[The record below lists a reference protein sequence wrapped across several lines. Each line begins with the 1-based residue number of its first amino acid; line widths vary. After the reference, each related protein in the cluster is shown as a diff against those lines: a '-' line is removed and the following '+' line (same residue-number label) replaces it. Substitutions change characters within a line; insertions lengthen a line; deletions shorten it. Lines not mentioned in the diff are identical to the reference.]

1 MKYVSTRAGDSAAQ
15 PIGFLDAVLAGLAPD
30 GGLYVPQTWPTFT
43 HEEIA
48 AFAGQPYAKVAA
60 AVIGKFADGEI
71 PADVLEEMCAEAYG
85 TFAHAATCPVT
96 QLGPNLFLAELFHGP
111 TLAFKDVAMQLLSRL
126 YEYIL
131 RSKGRTLTIVCATSG
146 DTGGAA
152 VEAFRGRSNVRIV
165 AMFPEGRI
173 SEVQRRFMTTVE
185 DRNVANLSLQGSFD
199 DCQAILKAMFADDQ
213 FANAVDL
220 SAVNSINFARIAAQ
234 AVYYF
239 TTAVAL
245 GAPHRK
251 VAFAVPT
258 GNFGD
263 AFAAY
268 VAVKMGLPVEKILVA
283 TNSNDIM
290 ARAFEDGR
298 YSRGNVAAT
307 QSPAMDIQVA
317 SNFERLYFEA
327 VRRDGLET
335 GRAFRAFTETGV
347 IDIPPGAL
355 GTMRELFGGAS
366 TNEADTSRAMLATL
380 NETGRLIDPHTAV
393 AISAA
398 KRTTLSSDAVPLIV
412 LSTAHPAKFPEA
424 VSAATGMTPTFPR
437 ADRGLESKPERFDRL
452 PADAAVVMDYVRS
465 FAGK

>member
-1 MKYVSTRAGDSAAQ
+1 MKYVSTRSGDSAAQ

-30 GGLYVPQTWPTFT
+30 GGLYVPETWPSFSP
-43 HEEIA
+43 EEIA
-48 AFAGQPYAKVAA
+48 GFAGRPYAEVAA
-60 AVIGKFADGEI
+60 AVLGKFADGEI
-71 PADVLEEMCAEAYG
+71 GPDLLLEMCQEAYG
-85 TFAHAATCPVT
+85 TFAHAATCPVS
-96 QLGPNLFLAELFHGP
+96 QLGPNLYLAELFHGP
-111 TLAFKDVAMQLLSRL
+111 TLAFKDVAMQLLARL
-126 YEYIL
+126 YDHIL
-131 RSKGRTLTIVCATSG
+131 KARGRQLTIVCATSG

-152 VEAFRGRSNVRIV
+152 VEAFKGRSSIRIV

-185 DRNVANLSLQGSFD
+185 DANVANLSLAGSFD
-199 DCQAILKAMFADDQ
+199 DCQAILKAMFADGQ
-213 FANAVDL
+213 FAAAVDL

-268 VAVKMGLPVEKILVA
+268 VAVKMGLPVERILVA

-298 YSRGNVAAT
+298 YARGNVAAT

-335 GRAFRAFTETGV
+335 GRAFRGFAETGV
-347 IDIPPGAL
+347 VDIPPSAL
-355 GTMRELFGGAS
+355 TAMRELFSGAS
-366 TNEADTSRAMLATL
+366 ASEADTARAMLSTL
-380 NETGRLIDPHTAV
+380 NETGRLVDPHTAV

-398 KRTTLSSDAVPLIV
+398 RRASLSSEAVPLIV

-424 VSAATGMTPTFPR
+424 VSTATGVTPQFPR
-437 ADRGLESKPERFDRL
+437 ADRALASKPERFDRL
-452 PADAAVVMDYVRS
+452 PADAGAVMAYVRA
-465 FAGK
+465 FAGR